1 MIVLIS
7 PAKTLKRLDIFF
19 LDQIKHHFRQ
29 PFFFDKSLKLVQI
42 LKTLSAKQLEKLLEV
57 SSSIAKLNYERF
69 QSFPNK
75 LTFDDAYPSIF
86 LFYGDVYKGFDFK
99 HYRIEHIE
107 YMQNHLRILSGLYGI
122 LKPLDL
128 IYPYRLE
135 MGTDLSK
142 IKEFPKSSLY
152 DFWKEDI
159 THYINEELKKQK
171 NAFLI
176 NLASNEYFSVVD
188 VNKILFPVIY
198 IHFQEKRDGK
208 YRTIAINSK
217 RARGK
222 MTNWIILNR
231 IDNVNQLKDFD
242 VDGYKFSSS
251 LSDETNWFFLKG

>member
-7 PAKTLKRLDIFF
+7 PAKTLKRLEIPFIDE
-19 LDQIKHHFRQ
+19 IKKDFRQ
-29 PFFFDKSLKLVQI
+29 PDFFDKSLKLVQI

-57 SSSIAKLNYERF
+57 SNSIAKLNYERF

-75 LTFDDAYPSIF
+75 LTFDEAYPSIF

-99 HYRIEHIE
+99 RYRKEHIE
-107 YMQNHLRILSGLYGI
+107 FMQDHLRILSGLYGI

-135 MGTDLSK
+135 MGTDLSQ
-142 IKEFPKSSLY
+142 IKEFFVSSLY

-159 THYINEELKKQK
+159 TNYLNKELKKQK

-176 NLASNEYFSVVD
+176 NLASNEYFSVID
-188 VNKILFPVIY
+188 LNKILFPVIH
-198 IHFQEKRDGK
+198 IHFQEKRNGK
-208 YRTIAINSK
+208 YRTIAINAK

-222 MTNWIILNR
+222 MTNWIMFNQ
-231 IDNVNQLKDFD
+231 IDDIEKLKDFD

-251 LSDETNWFFLKG
+251 LSDESNWYFLKG